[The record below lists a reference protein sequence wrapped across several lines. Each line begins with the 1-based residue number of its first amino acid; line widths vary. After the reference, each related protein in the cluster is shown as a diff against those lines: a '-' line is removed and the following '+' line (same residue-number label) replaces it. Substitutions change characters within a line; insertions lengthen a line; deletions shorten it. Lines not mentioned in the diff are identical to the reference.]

1 MLCTMAAPSA
11 AAAVAAAAAA
21 AVFVLV
27 YEVLSRCVAL
37 VVSFLF
43 DSFTSFAIPFIL
55 SRIDE

>member
-43 DSFTSFAIPFIL
+43 DSFTSFAFSIYPVAN
-55 SRIDE
+55 